1 MCLDAIAKRRI
12 GRRLVTAAGDR
23 PKRQRVGLGR
33 CDGGARA
40 RADGRGGGE
49 PAGDQPDAERQLEQP
64 AGDGAAEPGARD
76 AEQLQQCAPGE
87 ARVADETPDSEET
100 RNEFGA
106 EEQSAEEEASDT
118 EPGLG
123 NVVEDGIR
131 VDGGGAGEDD
141 EAHDTDGQNDAL
153 EDPRA
158 QVARSYGLV
167 VGSQDREHQDTDADH
182 ECRVE
187 QHQRGAGDEQRGGAA
202 AVSGADDVLR
212 YEAAYAI
219 CQVAPKDKDP
229 DDSGG
234 PTHAGGRANDWR
246 GGRVVGGGYSD
257 RDRSL

>member
-1 MCLDAIAKRRI
+1 MTAPFRDISVLRRFSRGQRGCRSARRHRD
-12 GRRLVTAAGDR
+12 GRTGR
-23 PKRQRVGLGR
+23 LGR
-33 CDGGARA
+33 P
-40 RADGRGGGE
+40 GRGE
-49 PAGDQPDAERQLEQP
+49 SLGDQPDAERQLEQP
-64 AGDGAAEPGARD
+64 TGDGADERGACD
-76 AEQLQQCAPGE
+76 AEQLQQVAPGE
-87 ARVADETPDSEET
+87 TRVADETPGSQET
-100 RNEFGA
+100 RNESGA

-118 EPGLG
+118 EPGLAD
-123 NVVEDGIR
+123 VVADGVR
-131 VDGGGAGEDD
+131 VDGGRGVGEDD
-141 EAHDTDGQNDAL
+141 EAHDTDGQDDAL
-153 EDPRA
+153 EDPGA

-167 VGSQDREHQDTDADH
+167 MGSQDREHQDTDADH

-246 GGRVVGGGYSD
+246 GARVVGGVYSD
-257 RDRSL
+257 RDRSLPL